1 MAILFV
7 LIGVAIGVGIGIFYS
22 KYDIVKNV
30 KK

>member
-7 LIGVAIGVGIGIFYS
+7 LIGVVIGVGIGICYS
-22 KYDIVKNV
+22 KYDIVKNS